1 MVEEEIAPG
10 RGDDLYLLGN
20 LVAMN
25 LDSKQIY
32 RRKMKNNAFFL
43 MLTVA
48 LFLLLPFGCR
58 EKAWYPFLDP
68 SLSAEERA
76 GDIVSRLTL
85 EEKAAQMQN
94 NAPAIERLGIPAYNW
109 WNECLHGVGRDD
121 IATVFPQAIGMAATW
136 NPDLILKE
144 AEVISTEARA
154 KHHEHVRNNERS
166 IYQGLTFWSPNIN
179 IFRDPRWGRGQETYG
194 EDPFLTSRI
203 AVAFVKGLQGDDPR
217 YFKTIS
223 TPKHFAVHSG
233 PESSRHRFNAVVD
246 DRDLYETYLP
256 AFEAC
261 IREAGAWSV
270 MCAYNR
276 TQDEACC
283 ASPRLLNDILRDA
296 WGFKGYIVSD
306 CGAIWDIYT
315 GHRIVD
321 SAYQAS
327 AMAVKAGCDLTCGNE
342 YLSLKKA
349 VEEGLIAEETIDQA
363 VRRLMLARIRL
374 GMFDPGEMVPYAQ
387 IPITENDQ
395 PEHGDLAAEVARQS
409 MVLLKNQDGIL
420 PLKES
425 INKIVVVGPYAD
437 QSEILLG
444 NYNGTPS
451 RPVTFLEGIRKR
463 AGDGVRVSYCKGFL
477 SLPELVT
484 PTDIPCRFLHPASQ
498 SDELG
503 LKAEYFSNP
512 DLEGEPVVTTV
523 DTMISPRWRL
533 KAPIGNI
540 PADHFSVRWTGYIV
554 PPFDGTYEIGFSS
567 DYRGRMYL
575 NDELVIDDWQVDDWW
590 EFNKVTLVLTKDQP
604 VTIRLE
610 YADDTDY
617 AGIWLKWRMV
627 RESGFEQ
634 TLYDEMMAE
643 LKNADVCI
651 FVGGISPSLEGEEMQ
666 VEVDGFSG
674 GDRTH
679 LNLPAIDEEML
690 KAVHGSG
697 VPTVLALT
705 GGSAL
710 SVNWAHGNIP
720 AIIQTWYPGQAGGS
734 ALADVLFGDYNPSG
748 KLPVTF
754 YKSVE
759 DLPDFEDYSMNKRT
773 YKNFKGDVLYPFGH
787 GLSYATFDYLKA
799 SVQDSVFSQG
809 GVCQLTVDIT
819 NTSGSAGEEV
829 IQVYARKENAESFR
843 PLMTLVGFK
852 KVMLKPGEMNHIQ
865 VPVQIG
871 QLRYYDEQHGTY
883 QVEPGKYT
891 LMVGSSSQDIRLQ
904 VEIAVQ

>member
-1 MVEEEIAPG
+1 
-10 RGDDLYLLGN
+10 
-20 LVAMN
+20 
-25 LDSKQIY
+25 
-32 RRKMKNNAFFL
+32 MKNNAIFL
-43 MLTVA
+43 MLTGA
-48 LFLLLPFGCR
+48 LLLSFGCR
-58 EKAWYPFLDP
+58 ERFAYPFLNT
-68 SLSAEERA
+68 SLPAEERA
-76 GDIVSRLTL
+76 WDIVSRLTL
-85 EEKAAQMQN
+85 EEKVAQMQN
-94 NAPAIERLGIPAYNW
+94 NAPAIERLGIPSYNW

-217 YFKTIS
+217 YFKVIS

-261 IREAGAWSV
+261 FKEAGAWSV

-283 ASPRLLNDILRDA
+283 ASPPLLKGILRDK
-296 WGFKGYIVSD
+296 WGFQGYVVSD

-349 VEEGLIAEETIDQA
+349 VEEGLISEETIDQA
-363 VRRLMLARIRL
+363 VQRLMLARIRL
-374 GMFDPGEMVPYAQ
+374 GMFDPEEMVHYAR
-387 IPITENDQ
+387 IPITENDK
-395 PEHGDLAAEVARQS
+395 PEHTAMAEEIARQS
-409 MVLLKNQDGIL
+409 MVLLKNQEGIL

-425 INKIVVVGPYAD
+425 SKKIVVVGPFAD
-437 QSEILLG
+437 QQEILLG

-451 RPVTFLEGIRKR
+451 HPVTFLEGIKSRTGK
-463 AGDGVRVSYCKGFL
+463 DTRVVYCKGFI

-484 PTDIPCRFLHPASQ
+484 PTDISSRFLHPASP
-498 SDELG
+498 SVEHG
-503 LKAEYFSNP
+503 LKAEYFNNP
-512 DLEGEPVVTTV
+512 DLEGDPVVTTV
-523 DTMISPRWRL
+523 DTLISPRWRL
-533 KAPIGNI
+533 KAPFKNV
-540 PADHFSVRWTGYIV
+540 PADHFSVRWTGFLV

-567 DYRGRMYL
+567 DYRGRLYL
-575 NDELVIDDWQVDDWW
+575 NDEPVIDDWQVDDWW
-590 EFNKVTLVLTKDQP
+590 EYNKVTLVLTKDKP
-604 VTIRLE
+604 VAIRLE

-617 AGIWLKWRMV
+617 AGIGLSWRMV
-627 RESGFEQ
+627 RESGFDK

-666 VEVDGFSG
+666 VEVNGFSG
-674 GDRTH
+674 GDRSH

-690 KAVHGSG
+690 KAVHASG
-697 VPTVLALT
+697 VPTVLVLT

-710 SVNWAHGNIP
+710 SVNWAQDHIP
-720 AIIQTWYPGQAGGS
+720 AIIHTWYPGQAGGS
-734 ALADVLFGDYNPSG
+734 ALADVLFGNYNPSG

-759 DLPDFEDYSMNKRT
+759 DLPDFEDYSMNNRT

-787 GLSYATFDYLKA
+787 GLSYAKFDYLNATIPA
-799 SVQDSVFSQG
+799 SAYSQEDT
-809 GVCQLTVDIT
+809 CRLTVEVSND
-819 NTSGSAGEEV
+819 SDRAGEEV
-829 IQVYARKENAESFR
+829 IQVYASKENSQFFR
-843 PLMTLVGFK
+843 PLKTLVGFQ
-852 KVMLKPGEMNHIQ
+852 KVMLNARETKKVTI
-865 VPVQIG
+865 PVQIK
-871 QLRYYDEQHGTY
+871 QLRYYDTQEGDY
-883 QVEPGKYT
+883 RVEPGNYT
-891 LMVGSSSQDIRLQ
+891 FLVGSSSEDIRLQ
-904 VEIAVQ
+904 VPVEVR

>member
-1 MVEEEIAPG
+1 
-10 RGDDLYLLGN
+10 
-20 LVAMN
+20 
-25 LDSKQIY
+25 
-32 RRKMKNNAFFL
+32 
-43 MLTVA
+43 MLTGA
-48 LFLLLPFGCR
+48 LLLSFGCR
-58 EKAWYPFLDP
+58 ERSAYPFLNT
-68 SLSAEERA
+68 SLPAEERA
-76 GDIVSRLTL
+76 WDIVSRLTL
-85 EEKAAQMQN
+85 EEKVAQMQN
-94 NAPAIERLGIPAYNW
+94 NAPAIERLGIPSYNW

-217 YFKTIS
+217 YFKVIS

-261 IREAGAWSV
+261 FKEADAYSV

-283 ASPRLLNDILRDA
+283 ASPPLLKGILRDK
-296 WGFKGYIVSD
+296 WGFQGYVVSD

-349 VEEGLIAEETIDQA
+349 VEEGLISEETIDQA

-374 GMFDPGEMVPYAQ
+374 GMFDPEEMVHYAR
-387 IPITENDQ
+387 IPITENDK
-395 PEHGDLAAEVARQS
+395 PEHTAMAEEIARQS

-425 INKIVVVGPYAD
+425 SKKIVVVGPFAD
-437 QSEILLG
+437 QQEILLG

-451 RPVTFLEGIRKR
+451 HPVTFLEGIKSRTGK
-463 AGDGVRVSYCKGFL
+463 DTRVVYCKGFI

-484 PTDIPCRFLHPASQ
+484 PTDISSRFLHPASPFV
-498 SDELG
+498 EHG
-503 LKAEYFSNP
+503 LKAEYFDNP
-512 DLEGEPVVTTV
+512 DLEGDPVVTTV
-523 DTMISPRWRL
+523 DTLISPRWRL
-533 KAPIGNI
+533 KAPFENV
-540 PADHFSVRWTGYIV
+540 PADHFSVRWTGFLV

-567 DYRGRMYL
+567 DYRGRLYL
-575 NDELVIDDWQVDDWW
+575 NDEPVIDDWQVDDWW
-590 EFNKVTLVLTKDQP
+590 EYNKVTLVLTKDKP
-604 VTIRLE
+604 VAIRLE

-617 AGIWLKWRMV
+617 AGIGLSWRMV
-627 RESGFEQ
+627 RESGFDK

-666 VEVDGFSG
+666 VEVNGFSG
-674 GDRTH
+674 GDRSH

-690 KAVHGSG
+690 KAVHASG
-697 VPTVLALT
+697 VPTVLVLT

-710 SVNWAHGNIP
+710 SVNWAQDHIP
-720 AIIQTWYPGQAGGS
+720 AIIHTWYPGQAGGS
-734 ALADVLFGDYNPSG
+734 ALADVLFGNYNPSG

-759 DLPDFEDYSMNKRT
+759 DLPDFEDYSMNNRT

-787 GLSYATFDYLKA
+787 GLSYAKFDYLNATIPA
-799 SVQDSVFSQG
+799 SAYSQEDT
-809 GVCQLTVDIT
+809 CRLTVDVS
-819 NTSGSAGEEV
+819 NDSDRAGEEV
-829 IQVYARKENAESFR
+829 IQVYASKENSQFFR
-843 PLMTLVGFK
+843 PLKTLVGFQ
-852 KVMLKPGEMNHIQ
+852 KVMLNARETKKVTI
-865 VPVQIG
+865 PVQIK
-871 QLRYYDEQHGTY
+871 QLHYYDTQEGDY
-883 QVEPGKYT
+883 RVEPGNYT
-891 LMVGSSSQDIRLQ
+891 FLVGSSSEDIRLQ
-904 VEIAVQ
+904 VPVEVR